1 MRNILTNKGY
11 TLIDALFQLL
21 VLMLFS
27 QIIFFYTLWIK
38 DSERLFLQSEE
49 EEWELFSLDVEQFLI
64 NIKYI
69 EEQANQ
75 NGIRIM
81 QNGVEYDVEFSGT
94 QIRKQKNRLGHEP
107 MLLHITKGKFQYI
120 GSKLTI
126 IVEFENGMTKERM
139 YEVLL
144 SSE

>member
-1 MRNILTNKGY
+1 MRNILTSKGY

-27 QIIFFYTLWIK
+27 QIIFFYTLWMK
-38 DSERLFLQSEE
+38 DSERLFLQREE

-64 NIKYI
+64 NVQHL

-75 NGIRIM
+75 SGIRII
-81 QNGVEYDVEFSGT
+81 QNEVEYDIEFTGT

-107 MLLHITKGKFQYI
+107 MLLHITKGEFQII
-120 GSKLTI
+120 GNKLTI
-126 IVEFENGMTKERM
+126 TVEFDNGMTKERM

-144 SSE
+144 SPE

>member
-1 MRNILTNKGY
+1 MRNVLTNKGY

-38 DSERLFLQSEE
+38 DSERLFLRREE
-49 EEWELFSLDVEQFLI
+49 EEWELFSLDVEQYLI
-64 NIKYI
+64 NIQHI
-69 EEQANQ
+69 DEQSKH
-75 NGIRIM
+75 NGIRII
-81 QNGVEYDVEFSGT
+81 QDRVEYDVEFSGSL
-94 QIRKQKNRLGHEP
+94 IRKQKNRLGHEP
-107 MLLHITKGKFQYI
+107 MLLHIKKGEFHFN

-126 IVEFENGMTKERM
+126 TVEFENGMTKERM

-144 SSE
+144 SPE